1 MGGDLDA
8 ETQGLSC
15 LNELE
20 QRCGCKDYQPRAHI
34 LSLQSVGLRWQASGS
49 TVKHQVAT
57 FSPSHYRPQ

>member
-15 LNELE
+15 LKELE

-34 LSLQSVGLRWQASGS
+34 HSMLQSVKRRWQASGN
-49 TVKHQVAT
+49 TVKH
-57 FSPSHYRPQ
+57 